1 MYDDSLNRDTTDL
14 MAHSRLSRSLSGK
27 NSQQNELFCEKCNGH
42 QRVVYQL
49 LSNYIPGEDDDFY
62 QDYYD
67 NADTYRRQLEERYP
81 LACSQCLDKVQRA
94 LSKQNYKF
102 KSNILNT
109 ALSKSRGD
117 RISRTRTYPSSLWII
132 AGLGFFSSNLA
143 LLTINISGVFGPD
156 FLPTMRSLDALKY
169 PDAMAGTLDVGN
181 LIRATTKLNILG
193 FSPWSKSFGTLLF
206 NPTDSELSGFVLAL
220 ICLLS
225 VTGLFWDPMQ
235 FVVQR
240 WPQKRIKEH
249 WYFHRSRVAYG
260 VLMTIQ
266 LFSLASGSLLGVKF
280 AMHAAFMLLH
290 TFTLTALLSGQSIQ
304 DPIELKFL
312 STNVT
317 PTERPGSR
325 ADIHSP
331 KNSRQAVKE
340 SNPFISTSPQHHNLN
355 TRPRDPSKH
364 TFRPSLS
371 FTESRPGSPDADQI
385 DWSPRKA
392 TPPVSGQIPARFG
405 MYRDSSFSGEY
416 EDTTQSGISFAAA
429 GRPQPF
435 QERLNQATD
444 NKFRSRA
451 YEPSPLANPQLTASM
466 GLGSMSLG
474 EMFGFPSAKFQAPE
488 NHFAHRSTTKAT
500 QKGSDPWSYRRDSV
514 SDQDDDLP
522 GSTRRPRYPG
532 MDIDLDEDDEDDRSR
547 LKSYSGHD
555 DVFSRLSSMDTSGSR
570 SGLTFDGRE
579 AFAAQTYF
587 PPEPETGL
595 EDNFLGVVKIVDDY
609 LPQSQTPRTIAG
621 RNLMMKKHKAP
632 YWLAATLLSRVDHW
646 VWSPVQMLAK
656 YLFVCVILHAT
667 VFWIVVEYQTSK
679 SPSKEK
685 PSDRK
690 RTSKAQDPFEHTAS
704 DKVISYA
711 LLTLL
716 MSRMVGVVSA
726 VVRIV
731 LSTSKEPEQCPQD
744 SWVLHLQQD
753 IIQECQRAQAQNH
766 VDVMDW
772 FPWVSERVS
781 PGLSGLNPK
790 DFSVAAGWMHD
801 VAIIVLLLGLLV
813 LGAGPRPLSREQ
825 QNQRKT
831 Q

>member
-14 MAHSRLSRSLSGK
+14 MTHSRLSRSLSGK
-27 NSQQNELFCEKCNGH
+27 NTQQSEVFCEKCNGH

-49 LSNYIPGEDDDFY
+49 LSNYIPGEDDDSY

-117 RISRTRTYPSSLWII
+117 RISRTRTYPSTLWII
-132 AGLGFFSSNLA
+132 TGLSFLSSNLA
-143 LLTINISGVFGPD
+143 LLTTNVCGIFGPD
-156 FLPTMRSLDALKY
+156 SLPPMRSLDALKY

-181 LIRATTKLNILG
+181 IIRATTKLNIPG
-193 FSPWSKSFGTLLF
+193 FLPGTRSFGTLLL
-206 NPTDSELSGFVLAL
+206 NPTDPELSGFVLAL

-225 VTGLFWDPMQ
+225 IAGFFWNPLR

-249 WYFHRSRVAYG
+249 WYFQRSRVAYG
-260 VLMTIQ
+260 TLTAIQ
-266 LFSLASGSLLGVKF
+266 VVFLGSGSPLTSSGMV
-280 AMHAAFMLLH
+280 HSVIMLLH
-290 TFTLTALLSGQSIQ
+290 IFVLTALFSGQYIQ
-304 DPIELKFL
+304 DPIELKL
-312 STNVT
+312 SSANVA
-317 PTERPGSR
+317 TERPGSR
-325 ADIHSP
+325 ADTHSP
-331 KNSRQAVKE
+331 KKLRQAAKD
-340 SNPFISTSPQHHNLN
+340 SNPFISTSQHHQI
-355 TRPRDPSKH
+355 TRPRDQINH
-364 TFRPSLS
+364 TFRPSSLS

-392 TPPVSGQIPARFG
+392 TPPVSGQFPARFG

-416 EDTTQSGISFAAA
+416 EDATSGPSFAA

-435 QERLNQATD
+435 QERLNQVTD

-466 GLGSMSLG
+466 GLGNMSLG

-488 NHFAHRSTTKAT
+488 NHFAHRSTTKAN

-522 GSTRRPRYPG
+522 GRSTRGPRYPG
-532 MDIDLDEDDEDDRSR
+532 MGTDPDDDDEDDQQF
-547 LKSYSGHD
+547 KPYSGHD
-555 DVFSRLSSMDTSGSR
+555 DAFSRFSMDTSGSK

-621 RNLMMKKHKAP
+621 RNLMLKKHKAL
-632 YWLAATLLSRVDHW
+632 YWLAAILLCRVVLALEINHWIWSRT
-646 VWSPVQMLAK
+646 QILAK
-656 YLFVCVILHAT
+656 ALFICVILHAT
-667 VFWIVVEYQTSK
+667 VFWIVVECQTSRR
-679 SPSKEK
+679 PSKEMA
-685 PSDRK
+685 SDKK
-690 RTSKAQDPFEHTAS
+690 RTSKAQDPFEPTTS
-704 DKVISYA
+704 DKVISYT

-716 MSRMVGVVSA
+716 LSRMAGVVSA
-726 VVRIV
+726 VVKIT
-731 LSTSKEPEQCPQD
+731 LSTNNEPEQCPQD
-744 SWVLHLQQD
+744 SWLLHLQQD
-753 IIQECQRAQAQNH
+753 MIQECQKARAQNQ
-766 VDVMDW
+766 VDAMDW
-772 FPWVSERVS
+772 LPWTPERMS
-781 PGLSGLNPK
+781 PRLSGLNPK
-790 DFSVAAGWMHD
+790 DFSLMAGWMHD
-801 VAIIVLLLGLLV
+801 VAIVALLLGLFV
-813 LGAGPRPLSREQ
+813 LGAGPRQVSRE
-825 QNQRKT
+825 NQKKK

>member
-1 MYDDSLNRDTTDL
+1 

-27 NSQQNELFCEKCNGH
+27 NSQQNDIFCEKCNGH

-109 ALSKSRGD
+109 TLNKSRGD
-117 RISRTRTYPSSLWII
+117 RISRTRTYPSALWII
-132 AGLGFFSSNLA
+132 AGLSFFSSNLV
-143 LLTINISGVFGPD
+143 LLTINISGTFGPD
-156 FLPTMRSLDALKY
+156 FLPTMGSLKAVKD
-169 PDAMAGTLDVGN
+169 PDAMAGTLNVGN
-181 LIRATTKLNILG
+181 LVRATTKLNILG
-193 FSPWSKSFGTLLF
+193 FLPWSRSFGTLLLD
-206 NPTDSELSGFVLAL
+206 PTDSESSGFVLAMT
-220 ICLLS
+220 CLVS
-225 VTGLFWDPMQ
+225 ITGLFWNPMQ

-240 WPQKRIKEH
+240 WPQKRIKEQ
-249 WYFHRSRVAYG
+249 WYFHWSRVAYG
-260 VLMTIQ
+260 VLMAIQ
-266 LFSLASGSLLGVKF
+266 LVSLASGSLLGARSV
-280 AMHAAFMLLH
+280 MHAALMLLH
-290 TFTLTALLSGQSIQ
+290 TFILTAFLSGQTIQ
-304 DPIELKFL
+304 DPIELKFP
-312 STNVT
+312 STSVT

-325 ADIHSP
+325 TDFRSQ
-331 KNSRQAVKE
+331 KNPRQAVKE

-355 TRPRDPSKH
+355 ARPRDQSNH

-416 EDTTQSGISFAAA
+416 EDTTQPGTSFAAA

-435 QERLNQATD
+435 QERLSQATD

-466 GLGSMSLG
+466 GLSNISLG
-474 EMFGFPSAKFQAPE
+474 DMFGFPSAKFQAPE
-488 NHFAHRSTTKAT
+488 NHFAHRSLTNVN
-500 QKGSDPWSYRRDSV
+500 QKGPDPWSYRRDSA
-514 SDQDDDLP
+514 SDQDDDLL
-522 GSTRRPRYPG
+522 GSTRRRRYPG
-532 MDIDLDEDDEDDRSR
+532 MGTDLDDDDEDDKSR
-547 LKSYSGHD
+547 FKSYSGHD
-555 DVFSRLSSMDTSGSR
+555 DVFSRFSSMDTSGSR

-621 RNLMMKKHKAP
+621 RNLMMKKHKAL
-632 YWLAATLLSRVDHW
+632 YWIATILFCRVVLALEIDHW
-646 VWSPVQMLAK
+646 VWSPLQVLAK
-656 YLFVCVILHAT
+656 SLFVCVILHAT

-679 SPSKEK
+679 RPSKEK
-685 PSDRK
+685 PSDKK
-690 RTSKAQDPFEHTAS
+690 RTSKAHDPFEPTAS

-726 VVRIV
+726 VVRIA
-731 LSTSKEPEQCPQD
+731 LSTNEEPEQCPQD

-753 IIQECQRAQAQNH
+753 MIQKCQRAQVQNH

-772 FPWVSERVS
+772 FPWASEQVS
-781 PGLSGLNPK
+781 PSLSGLNPK
-790 DFSVAAGWMHD
+790 DFSVAAGWIHD
-801 VAIIVLLLGLLV
+801 GAIVVLLLGLFV
-813 LGAGPRPLSREQ
+813 LGAGPRPLSREK
-825 QNQRKT
+825 QNQKIT